1 MRERILERIS
11 RYGYQLEDFTE
22 QELAQMEQEIKD
34 EYNNK
39 FEQLDGILA
48 TLTFKELNPQ

>member
-11 RYGYQLEDFTE
+11 RYGHQLEDFTE
-22 QELAQMEQEIKD
+22 QELAQMGQEIKD
-34 EYNNK
+34 EDNNK

>member
-34 EYNNK
+34 EDNNK

>member
-39 FEQLDGILA
+39 FEQLDRILA
-48 TLTFKELNPQ
+48 TLTIKELNPQ